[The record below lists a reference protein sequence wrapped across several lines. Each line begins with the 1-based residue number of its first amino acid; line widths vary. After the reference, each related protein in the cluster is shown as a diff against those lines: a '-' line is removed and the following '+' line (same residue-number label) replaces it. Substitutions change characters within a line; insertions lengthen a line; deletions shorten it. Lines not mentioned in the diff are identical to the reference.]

1 MNTNRI
7 VLSGA
12 VVLSLLLSACGTKK
26 IRYNNEKAPVRVAA
40 VILDEKKLVVGTHYA
55 HYDDFIACRATVQA
69 EIALGAKSFSSKVN
83 LQMAKGQGIKLSVV
97 PFPLLEAV
105 RVWFTPSEVVIVDV
119 INGRYVQENYATL
132 SEHLGFALDYSQI
145 EALILGRV
153 FAPGKSS
160 SKEDIKSLEF
170 THVPNEYYQFDGQ
183 LRGLDYQFRLSQFSK
198 LEKFQVLKNKQ
209 IRLFDAQYRMVSTQI
224 PPGEATYTL
233 YGNMGAKERGSL
245 NLQWRRVE
253 QLGNAD
259 NLQLTPNIKS
269 KYERITLDGILKM
282 IGGIHE

>member
-1 MNTNRI
+1 M
-7 VLSGA
+7 
-12 VVLSLLLSACGTKK
+12 LSACGTKK
-26 IRYNNEKAPVRVAA
+26 IRYNDEKAPVRVAA
-40 VILDEKKLVVGTHYA
+40 VSLDEKKLVVGTHYA

-69 EIALGAKSFSSKVN
+69 EIALGSKSFNSKVN

-132 SEHLGFALDYSQI
+132 SEHLGFTLDYSQI

-183 LRGLDYQFRLSQFSK
+183 LRGLDYRFRLSQFSK

>member
-26 IRYNNEKAPVRVAA
+26 ISYNNEEAPVMIATVS
-40 VILDEKKLVVGTHYA
+40 VDEKKLVVGTHYA
-55 HYDDFIACRATVQA
+55 YYDDFIACRATVQA

-145 EALILGRV
+145 EALIIGRV

-160 SKEDIKSLEF
+160 SK
-170 THVPNEYYQFDGQ
+170 
-183 LRGLDYQFRLSQFSK
+183 
-198 LEKFQVLKNKQ
+198 
-209 IRLFDAQYRMVSTQI
+209 
-224 PPGEATYTL
+224 
-233 YGNMGAKERGSL
+233 
-245 NLQWRRVE
+245 
-253 QLGNAD
+253 
-259 NLQLTPNIKS
+259 
-269 KYERITLDGILKM
+269 
-282 IGGIHE
+282 